1 MLWAI
6 VINKIDYVRNAY
18 AIYNF
23 IKNKGYKVGYTIV
36 KNFILNTE
44 KKSHAIISA
53 NSEGRLKNYKIY
65 EKLYAVDEFM
75 MSKYCYKGR
84 YKT

>member
-18 AIYNF
+18 VIYNF
-23 IKNKGYKVGYTIV
+23 IKNKGYKVGYIIV
-36 KNFILNTE
+36 KNFILNIE

-53 NSEGRLKNYKIY
+53 NSEGQLKNYKI
-65 EKLYAVDEFM
+65 
-75 MSKYCYKGR
+75 
-84 YKT
+84 

>member
-23 IKNKGYKVGYTIV
+23 IMNKGYKVGYTIV

-53 NSEGRLKNYKIY
+53 NSEGWLKNYKIY

-75 MSKYCYKGR
+75 MSKYCYKGG